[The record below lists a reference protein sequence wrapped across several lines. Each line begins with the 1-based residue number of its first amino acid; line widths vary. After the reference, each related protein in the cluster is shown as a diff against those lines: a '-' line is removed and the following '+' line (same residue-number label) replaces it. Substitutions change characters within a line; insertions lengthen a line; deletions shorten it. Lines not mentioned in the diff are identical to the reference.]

1 MTLAALIQKK
11 KMKTKEEEEMAIY
24 TIIVFGV
31 GTIAGAVVAC
41 VTAAGSYGKGYEEGY
56 AYAWSTR
63 DIIDRAR

>member
-1 MTLAALIQKK
+1 
-11 KMKTKEEEEMAIY
+11 MAIY
-24 TIIVFGV
+24 TVIVFGV
-31 GTIAGAVVAC
+31 GTIVGAVVAC

>member
-1 MTLAALIQKK
+1 
-11 KMKTKEEEEMAIY
+11 MKTKEEKEMAIY

-63 DIIDRAR
+63 NIIDSAR